1 MTGMVSPLDYRYGRD
16 EVKRIF
22 TEEHRFELMLEV
34 ELAICQAEE
43 ELNLIPSGISEKVRA
58 ALNSGKVKL
67 SRAKEIE
74 AEIRHDVMA
83 VVKAMSEAIPDAAP
97 YIHVGATSQ
106 DVSDTVTAVQLR
118 DFLPILIGDLLN
130 LQSTISGLVSR
141 YRDTIMVGR
150 THGQHASPITFGL
163 KMAVYLSEINRHL
176 ERLIESGKRFLVG
189 KFMGPVGTGGF
200 IGEQSLK
207 LQEKIMSGLRLN
219 PESNPTQLVNRDRYL
234 ELLSIIA
241 MITVTLEKLFTE
253 IRNLQRPEI
262 GEVAESFDPKSQVGS
277 SSMPSKTNPIDS
289 ENICSLSRLTRS
301 FILPEYES
309 SIQWHERDLTNSAS
323 ERFVIPYTCIL
334 IDHVCFKSNGVLR
347 KLRVHE
353 DRMKANI
360 ASDDLSMSEAIV
372 NFLWKRGMSRQDAH
386 EIVREA
392 AMKSIESGSTFRDA
406 LTVSFVKHGI
416 SREGLQKAFEPAEFL
431 GASVQICSATIK
443 ASEETAKKAKKYIE
457 GTGWII

>member
-1 MTGMVSPLDYRYGRD
+1 MVSPLDFRYGRD
-16 EVKRIF
+16 EVKEIF
-22 TEEHRFELMLEV
+22 TEEHRFALMLEV
-34 ELAICQAEE
+34 ELAICRAEE
-43 ELNLIPSGISEKVRA
+43 ELNLIPSGISDKVRA
-58 ALNSGKVKL
+58 ALNSGKVTL

-83 VVKAMSEAIPDAAP
+83 VVKAMSEAIPEAAP

-106 DVSDTVTAVQLR
+106 DINDTVTAIQLR

-130 LQSTISGLVSR
+130 IQRTISGLVSR

-176 ERLIESGKRFLVG
+176 VRLMDSGKRFLVG

-207 LQEKIMSGLRLN
+207 LQEEIMSGLKLN
-219 PESNPTQLVNRDRYL
+219 SESNPTQLVNRDRYL
-234 ELLSIIA
+234 EFLSIIA

-262 GEVAESFDPKSQVGS
+262 GEVAESFDSGSQVGS

-289 ENICSLSRLTRS
+289 ENICSLSRLIRS

-334 IDHVCFKSNGVLR
+334 IDHICFKSNDVLN
-347 KLRVHE
+347 KLQVHE
-353 DRMKANI
+353 DRMKANL

-372 NFLWKRGMSRQDAH
+372 SFLWKRGISRQDAH

-392 AMKSIESGSTFRDA
+392 AMKSMESGSTFKDA
-406 LTVSFVKHGI
+406 LTISFERNGM
-416 SREGLQKAFEPAEFL
+416 SLEGLQRAFHPEEFL
-431 GASVQICSATIK
+431 GAYRQICNATIK
-443 ASEETAKKAKKYIE
+443 ASEETGKKAKKYVE
-457 GTGWII
+457 GAGWII